1 MTGLLERI
9 FLRPLPSLQIAQISV
24 GLIVATAAYCLA
36 YTAFSGNMATLQ
48 EAFLWPLFNVLPWF
62 LCFEFGKRLTGWFPR
77 LVAILAVMIGMSAL
91 DSLVANPLSLP
102 AGDMLFQMTR
112 RIPGAA
118 LVVALFVLTE
128 IARHFALTRAP
139 ASGSLMDPDDL
150 PLVASQILWVS
161 AAGNYVELH
170 GAEKPVLHRA
180 PISAVERKLADQGFV
195 RIHRSV
201 LVSRRA
207 VEKVVNDLV
216 ILKCGQQFKIGNRY
230 RSALA

>member
-9 FLRPLPSLQIAQISV
+9 FLRPLPSLQIMQIAV
-24 GLIVATAAYCLA
+24 GLTVVTAAYCLA

-48 EAFLWPLFNVLPWF
+48 EAFFWPVFNILPWF
-62 LCFEFGKRLTGWFPR
+62 LCFEFGKRIAGWPR
-77 LVAILAVMIGMSAL
+77 RMAAILMVLVGMAAL

-102 AGDMLFQMTR
+102 AGDLLFQMTR
-112 RIPGAA
+112 RIPGAG
-118 LVVALFVLTE
+118 LVGALFVLTE
-128 IARHFALTRAP
+128 IARHYALGKGP
-139 ASGSLMDPDDL
+139 ASGALVEPDDL

-170 GAEKPVLHRA
+170 GPEKPVLHRA

-216 ILKCGQQFKIGNRY
+216 ILKCGQQFKVGNRY

>member
-9 FLRPLPSLQIAQISV
+9 FLRPLSALQIAQIAA
-24 GLIVATAAYCLA
+24 GLTVATAAYCLA
-36 YTAFSGNMATLQ
+36 YTAFSGKMATLQ
-48 EAFLWPLFNVLPWF
+48 EAFFWPILNILPWF
-62 LCFEFGKRLTGWFPR
+62 FCFEFGKRLIGWPGR
-77 LVAILAVMIGMSAL
+77 LAAILVVMVGMSAL
-91 DSLVANPLSLP
+91 DSLVANPMSLP

-118 LVVALFVLTE
+118 LVMALFVLTE
-128 IARHFALTRAP
+128 IARRFALNKAP
-139 ASGSLMDPDDL
+139 ASGSLVEPDDL

-170 GAEKPVLHRA
+170 GPEKPVLHRA

-207 VEKVVNDLV
+207 VEKVANDLV